1 MMINSYWK
9 TKETMCNDF
18 TRAYGYSSE
27 INLIF
32 QVFYW
37 IENLSMHQKCINDR
51 LNARL
56 FRRQTQWKYD
66 CVDLSTSDH
75 QYFYLTNE

>member
-1 MMINSYWK
+1 MINSYWK
-9 TKETMCNDF
+9 TKEMMCNDF
-18 TRAYGYSSE
+18 TRAYGYSPE

-37 IENLSMHQKCINDR
+37 IENLSMYQKCVNDR

-56 FRRQTQWKYD
+56 YRWQTQWKYD
-66 CVDLSTSDH
+66 CVGLPISDR
-75 QYFYLTNE
+75 QYFYLTDE